1 MAVRLA
7 LLWVL
12 LVLVECFMRSTK
24 LQVLVLIT
32 LLLSAG
38 CGSSGTS
45 SPLVTPTTGSSVN
58 TFNESAVPTSKSF
71 PTAITVGP
79 DGNLWFTEGSGRK
92 IGRITRSGTITEFA
106 IPEQP
111 DIPGGLMFPT
121 RRH

>member
-24 LQVLVLIT
+24 LQVLVLII
-32 LLLSAG
+32 LLLLAG
-38 CGSSGTS
+38 CGSSDTS

-71 PTAITVGP
+71 CDHG
-79 DGNLWFTEGSGRK
+79 G
-92 IGRITRSGTITEFA
+92 TRW
-106 IPEQP
+106 QP
-111 DIPGGLMFPT
+111 LVYRGQWP
-121 RRH
+121 